1 MAPPEPPLLARR
13 LGVFSATTIIVG
25 SMIGSGIFI
34 APSIMAGYIASPGLW
49 LGLWVLGGALTLL
62 GALSYAE
69 LAAMMPDA
77 GGQYVFLR
85 EAFGPRVAFL
95 YGWTLFLVIQTGF
108 NAAVAI
114 GFAKFLGGVGVRAG
128 EADLV
133 LTLGGFTLSRAQIVA
148 AAVIAV
154 LTGINARGL
163 REGALLQN
171 VFTVLKVGAIALL
184 ALAAFSS
191 GKGSFSHFA
200 SPSGDVALGP
210 KGLALGLFGAIGVA
224 MSKALFAYDAWNTVT
239 FTAGE
244 IREPQRNVP
253 RALIAGTIV
262 TTLAYAAACAAY
274 LYVLPIDQMASV
286 VENRVAADVASV
298 LLGSAGVTLVSLA
311 ILVSTFGCANGLVLS
326 GARVLYAMARDGVF
340 FRVAG
345 RVDSRRQ
352 TPTGALALQGVWSV
366 VLAVSGT
373 YDRLLTYVTFASLG
387 FNALTVV
394 ALLVLRR
401 TRAEAPRPYRTWGYP
416 LTPALYL
423 AGALFFLVYIFAGD
437 PRDACAGLG
446 LVAIGWPAYAVFTRL
461 ARGRATTA

>member
-1 MAPPEPPLLARR
+1 MAPPPVLERR

-49 LGLWVLGGALTLL
+49 LGLWLMGGGLTLL

-69 LAAMMPDA
+69 LAAMMPSA

-114 GFAKFLGGVGVRAG
+114 GFAKFLGVVGLRTG
-128 EADLV
+128 EADIV
-133 LTLGGFTLSRAQIVA
+133 LTVGSFTLSRAQIVA
-148 AAVIAV
+148 TGVIAL

-163 REGALLQN
+163 REGALVQN
-171 VFTVLKVGAIALL
+171 VFTVLKVGAIVLL
-184 ALAAFSS
+184 ALAVFSS
-191 GKGSFSHFA
+191 GKGSVGHFA
-200 SPSGDVALGP
+200 PSGQTLGP
-210 KGLALGLFGAIGVA
+210 KGLALGLFGAMGVA

-253 RALIAGTIV
+253 RALVAGTLV
-262 TTLAYAAACAAY
+262 TTVAYAAACVAY
-274 LYVLPIDQMASV
+274 LYVLPLDRMAHV
-286 VENRVAADVASV
+286 AENRVAADVAAV
-298 LLGSAGVTLVSLA
+298 VFGPVGVTLVSLA
-311 ILVSTFGCANGLVLS
+311 ILVSTFGCVNGLILS
-326 GARVLYAMARDGVF
+326 GARVLFAMARDGVF
-340 FRVAG
+340 FSAAG
-345 RVDSRRQ
+345 RVDPRRQ
-352 TPTGALALQGVWSV
+352 TPSGALALQGAWSV
-366 VLAVSGT
+366 VLALSGT

-401 TRAEAPRPYRTWGYP
+401 TRANVQRPYRTWGYP
-416 LTPALYL
+416 VTPVLYL
-423 AGALFFLVYIFAGD
+423 GGALFFLAYIFAGD
-437 PRDACAGLG
+437 PRDASAGLG
-446 LVAIGWPAYAVFTRL
+446 LVALGLPAYAVFTRP
-461 ARGRATTA
+461 AKSRAAS

>member
-1 MAPPEPPLLARR
+1 
-13 LGVFSATTIIVG
+13 VG
-25 SMIGSGIFI
+25 I
-34 APSIMAGYIASPGLW
+34 
-49 LGLWVLGGALTLL
+49 
-62 GALSYAE
+62 
-69 LAAMMPDA
+69 
-77 GGQYVFLR
+77 
-85 EAFGPRVAFL
+85 
-95 YGWTLFLVIQTGF
+95 
-108 NAAVAI
+108 
-114 GFAKFLGGVGVRAG
+114 RAG
-128 EADLV
+128 EADVV
-133 LTLGGFTLSRAQIVA
+133 LAIGGFTLSRAQIVA

-163 REGALLQN
+163 REGALVQN
-171 VFTVLKVGAIALL
+171 VLTVLKVGAIALL
-184 ALAAFSS
+184 ALVALSS
-191 GKGSFSHFA
+191 GKGSMSHFA
-200 SPSGDVALGP
+200 STPGGVALGP

-253 RALIAGTIV
+253 RALIAGTLV

-274 LYVLPIDQMASV
+274 LYVLPIDKMASV

-298 LLGSAGVTLVSLA
+298 LLGPAGVTLVSLA

-326 GARVLYAMARDGVF
+326 GARVFYAMARDGVF
-340 FRVAG
+340 FRAAG
-345 RVDSRRQ
+345 RVDPRRQ
-352 TPTGALALQGVWSV
+352 TPRAALVLQGVWSV

-446 LVAIGWPAYAVFTRL
+446 LVAIGWPAYAVFTRA
-461 ARGRATTA
+461 AR